1 MRQSSRPTL
10 AMGYIPH
17 PSCATVL
24 CFLRPNPP
32 VMGDTRYRILEQQE
46 PYFLT
51 CTISRWLPIFAY
63 SDVARIVLD
72 SLVFLQDA
80 DRLTLYGYVL
90 MENHLHLIASA
101 EDLSHELMTFKSY
114 TSHAVI
120 NLLKDTRRTTF
131 LRMLPR
137 PERPDR
143 GERVYQLWQRGSHPK
158 QILTEDMFRQKLE
171 YIHLNPVKRGY
182 VDEPV
187 HWRYSSARNYAE
199 ERGLIPVTL
208 GL

>member
-1 MRQSSRPTL
+1 
-10 AMGYIPH
+10 
-17 PSCATVL
+17 
-24 CFLRPNPP
+24 
-32 VMGDTRYRILEQQE
+32 MGDTRYRIFEQQE
-46 PYFLT
+46 PHFLT
-51 CTISRWLPIFAY
+51 CTISKWLPVFAY
-63 SDVARIVLD
+63 RDVARSILD
-72 SLVFLQDA
+72 SLAFLQDA

-101 EDLSHELMTFKSY
+101 ADLSHELMTFKSY
-114 TSHAVI
+114 TSHTVI

-158 QILTEDMFRQKLE
+158 QILEEDMFVQKLE

-182 VDEPV
+182 IDKPV
-187 HWRYSSARNYAE
+187 HWRYSSARNYAGQ
-199 ERGLIPVTL
+199 RGLIPVTVVL
-208 GL
+208 